1 MGKQII
7 NPASLARP
15 SGFSHGILTTGGQML
30 FLAGQT
36 AFNAEGQLVA
46 PGDLVGQYE
55 EVLSHLKAVVEEA
68 GGVMQDI
75 VKINIFVKD
84 RDDYLKHLKPLSAV
98 HQSFFGKYYP
108 ATALFE
114 VSRFYQDG
122 ILVEIEGIAMLGAS
136 AV

>member
-1 MGKQII
+1 VSKKII
-7 NPASLARP
+7 NPASLPHP

-46 PGDLVGQYE
+46 AGDLVGQYE
-55 EVLSHLKAVVEEA
+55 EALRHLQAVVEEVR
-68 GGVMQDI
+68 GTMQDI

-84 RDDYLKHLKPLSAV
+84 RDDYLKHLKLLGAV

-114 VSRFYQDG
+114 ISRFFQDG
-122 ILVEIEGIAMLGAS
+122 ILVEIEGIAMLNTGAL
-136 AV
+136 